1 MKFEHVTFLAYA
13 VSFFLLMRFK
23 KMPLSKTW
31 IVPFFSVYFG
41 ISFAGLFYVFL
52 NGADSGIYKDGLI
65 ATVFAAFKPI
75 SKSTGRVLFGSY
87 FGSIFGIYIATI
99 LLRKRKELFPELLNI
114 SSISI
119 SLLYFVWRTF
129 ICARSGCCF
138 GRPTSLPWGVTFPK
152 SESATKAY
160 MVLKNISPAFVEAD
174 KTVPL
179 VPTQIISGIGDL
191 SIFIFLLTLY
201 LKKKF
206 NYPYFYFFAFS
217 LLYGLGR
224 FTIEFFRIDPRE
236 MWGML
241 SMSQYISL
249 GLITVS
255 LYYFISNR
263 KEIFC
268 SKD

>member
-1 MKFEHVTFLAYA
+1 MW
-13 VSFFLLMRFK
+13 FK

-52 NGADSGIYKDGLI
+52 NGSDSGIYSGRQDLGTAVLN
-65 ATVFAAFKPI
+65 AFIPYGDQT
-75 SKSTGRVLFGSY
+75 TGRVLLGSY
-87 FGSIFGIYIATI
+87 FGSIFGIYIATL

-129 ICARSGCCF
+129 GCARSGCCF

-152 SESATKAY
+152 SDSETKAY

-179 VPTQIISGIGDL
+179 VPTQMISGIGDIL
-191 SIFIFLLTLY
+191 IFIFLLTLY

-206 NYPYFYFFAFS
+206 NYPYFYLFAFS
-217 LLYGLGR
+217 FLYGLGC
-224 FTIEFFRIDPRE
+224 FTVEFFRIDPRE
-236 MWGML
+236 MWGAL

-249 GLITVS
+249 GLVLVS
-255 LYYFISNR
+255 LYYFIINR
-263 KEIFC
+263 KEIFGA
-268 SKD
+268 KH